1 MKKAKMITRRNFI
14 INTSLAATAVLAL
27 PSLAFTMDK
36 KEIGLQLYTLRDEFP
51 KDVKTTLEKVAAAG
65 FTTVETYGF
74 SIKDQ
79 FWGLSPIELKKLL
92 DANKLKAVSGH
103 YNLGSFLYDGNTSE
117 LIAAIE
123 AAKILGSEF
132 LTIPWIDEPFR
143 KNINDYKI
151 IAKRLNQAA
160 KMCANAG
167 LKLAYHNH
175 DFEFQK
181 HEGLTGY
188 EILLKETDKDLVCFE
203 LDLYWVIRSGND
215 PVKLFKENPG
225 RFKLWHVKD
234 MDKSNP
240 ALNTEIG
247 SGSID
252 FKTIFKEA
260 KQSGMQHFFV
270 EQEHNYVPN
279 AFGSIKT
286 SSNFILKE
294 LI

>member
-1 MKKAKMITRRNFI
+1 MITRRKFI
-14 INTSLAATAVLAL
+14 LNTGLATTLVMTL

-36 KEIGLQLYTLRDEFP
+36 KEIGLQLYTLRDELP
-51 KDVKTTLEKVAAAG
+51 KNVGLTFEKVAAAG

-79 FWGLSPIELKKLL
+79 FWGVTPIELKKIL
-92 DANKLKAVSGH
+92 DKNGLKAISGH

-123 AAKILGSEF
+123 AAKVLKSEF
-132 LTIPWIDEPFR
+132 LTIPWLDESFR
-143 KNINDYKI
+143 RNIQDYKNIAARINE
-151 IAKRLNQAA
+151 AA
-160 KMCANAG
+160 KMCAAAG
-167 LKLAYHNH
+167 LKIAYHNH

-181 HEGLTGY
+181 HDGITGY
-188 EILLKETDKDLVCFE
+188 EILLKETNKDLVYFE
-203 LDLYWVIRSGND
+203 LDLYWVVRSGND
-215 PVKLFKENPG
+215 PLKLFAANQG

-234 MDKSNP
+234 MDKANQ

-252 FKTIFKEA
+252 FRTIFKEA
-260 KQSGMQHFFV
+260 KQSGMKHFFV
-270 EQEHNYVPN
+270 EQENNYNPD
-279 AFGSIKT
+279 AFESIKT
-286 SSNFILKE
+286 SSGFISKK